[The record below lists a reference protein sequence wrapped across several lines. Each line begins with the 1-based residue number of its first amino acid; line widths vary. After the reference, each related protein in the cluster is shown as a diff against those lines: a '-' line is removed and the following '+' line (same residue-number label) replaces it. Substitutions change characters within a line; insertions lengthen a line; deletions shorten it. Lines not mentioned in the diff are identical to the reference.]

1 MCVAVPGKVIE
12 LQGGTAQVD
21 FSGNVITA
29 RTGLVNVK
37 VGDAVLVHGGCILQ
51 VISQKEDDELAALF
65 RELEELS

>member
-1 MCVAVPGKVIE
+1 M
-12 LQGGTAQVD
+12 D

-51 VISQKEDDELAALF
+51 VISQKEGDELAALF